1 MGHIILTTSE
11 LRQPIYQVMMIF
23 LILAFILPCAIANL
37 VPLANKEKYD
47 LYVEWF
53 GCIDLQMP
61 MYPECKDFEN
71 YGLCKDDS
79 AMKNCLKTCGDCDA
93 ARAARSIDIKMR
105 GKESIRKMQKKLDE
119 GKL

>member
-11 LRQPIYQVMMIF
+11 LRQPIYQVMMRF
-23 LILAFILPCAIANL
+23 LILAFILPCVIANL
-37 VPLANKEKYD
+37 VPFANKEKYD
-47 LYVEWF
+47 HYVELF
-53 GCIDLQMP
+53 GCIDFNYA
-61 MYPECKDFEN
+61 MYPECKDFKN

-93 ARAARSIDIKMR
+93 ARSIDIKMR

-119 GKL
+119 